1 MVLEPGSGLIVWVKA
16 EPNGVVRGEP
26 LVGKTRKSWFKGRLG
41 GTLFDERIV
50 GCAPKVSQCPT
61 LVRNEKTYDYIS
73 IDNIQL
79 V

>member
-1 MVLEPGSGLIVWVKA
+1 M
-16 EPNGVVRGEP
+16 
-26 LVGKTRKSWFKGRLG
+26 VGKTRKSWFEGRLG

-61 LVRNEKTYDYIS
+61 LVRNEKIYECIS
-73 IDNIQL
+73 IYNIQL